1 MNTGNHD
8 YVGNRIIQKYD
19 FDCGINIKYQN
30 KLKIA
35 QVEIRLGYVLPS
47 GDREGLTWSKLAQKR
62 RTFTQ
67 NIVRCEQYQR
77 DIADLQ
83 SQRSSLQSASSDNAV
98 QANLKLARWTGISPM
113 IDRKSKFADRKEE
126 FERDLAAFNSMNEYL
141 KTKITGT
148 QVYVHFQY
156 KDETLPVNIDEL
168 KRNRIRPIQVFE
180 DAKDPI
186 KQRESN
192 GSE

>member
-1 MNTGNHD
+1 MASGLRSYDNVDRSDRVNTGNHD

-35 QVEIRLGYVLPS
+35 QVEIRVGYVLPS

-62 RTFTQ
+62 RTFAH
-67 NIVRCEQYQR
+67 NIVRCEQCRR

-98 QANLKLARWTGISPM
+98 QASLKLGSL
-113 IDRKSKFADRKEE
+113 DRHRA
-126 FERDLAAFNSMNEYL
+126 L
-141 KTKITGT
+141 
-148 QVYVHFQY
+148 
-156 KDETLPVNIDEL
+156 
-168 KRNRIRPIQVFE
+168 
-180 DAKDPI
+180 
-186 KQRESN
+186 
-192 GSE
+192 